1 MTQYL
6 KDLVKLD
13 NQDELYDE
21 IEIERVRLF
30 RAQNLQKYIYILQ
43 MYYRLIFIKK
53 SVIN

>member
-6 KDLVKLD
+6 KDLVKID

-30 RAQNLQKYIYILQ
+30 RAKNLLEIHLHTPN
-43 MYYRLIFIKK
+43 
-53 SVIN
+53 V